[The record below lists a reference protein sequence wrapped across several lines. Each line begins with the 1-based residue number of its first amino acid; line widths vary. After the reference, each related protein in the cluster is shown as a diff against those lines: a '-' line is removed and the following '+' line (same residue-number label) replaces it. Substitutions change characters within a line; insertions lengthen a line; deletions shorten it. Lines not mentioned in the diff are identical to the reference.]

1 MAPESPNPPSHLS
14 AKGARLFASILERY
28 ELDPEGIATLTM
40 AIEAHDLAATAR
52 RKLKDEGLIV
62 DGPGGRPM
70 AHPCVGIHRDCLASW
85 RQLLGQLGIPADTDE
100 PQGRTIRGQYRPKA
114 AR

>member
-1 MAPESPNPPSHLS
+1 MAPDNPSAPSHLS
-14 AKGARLFASILERY
+14 AKGRRLFASILERY

-52 RKLKDEGLIV
+52 RRLKVEGLIV

-70 AHPCVGIHRDCLASW
+70 AHPCVGIHRDCMASW
-85 RQLLGQLGIPADTDE
+85 RQLLGQLGIPSDE
-100 PQGRTIRGQYRPKA
+100 EGQGRNLRGQFQPKGS
-114 AR
+114 R